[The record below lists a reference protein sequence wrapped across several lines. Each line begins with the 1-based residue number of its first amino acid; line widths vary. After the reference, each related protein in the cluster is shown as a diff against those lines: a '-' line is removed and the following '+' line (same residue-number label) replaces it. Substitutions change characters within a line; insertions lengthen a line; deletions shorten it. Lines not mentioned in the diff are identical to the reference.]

1 MKYRLMAMILCL
13 GLLLGGCKTAEQTA
27 AKEDSGG
34 TGYGAGQKSA
44 LTVQDLYFFTHTT
57 TRATVLTNLGSPQES
72 LMSTKAVD
80 TYRLAEGQTLELTYS
95 QREVVETAVYTDENG
110 KTQSLFDYLVQ
121 IGILKTVGSAPETPV
136 IDPPAEEDP
145 SAETPDLPA
154 EESPVVS
161 ADTNY
166 FSDKTYS
173 YAMAEQI
180 LAIGALRETVVSA
193 LGKPNRFSS
202 VDFAKD
208 SYIVDVYVMEDGSL
222 LYLDYGYLRN
232 ELRAVR
238 KLEGGNAVNYL
249 GTWGTEARPQG
260 FYRITKNETLFS
272 ALKKGATPANIYLQF
287 GEPDWLEGSEQSYR
301 VAYQLQV
308 GDILY
313 LEFGTNNNSL
323 SSALIR
329 RSGGTVSVVALR

>member
-1 MKYRLMAMILCL
+1 MKYRVLSMILCL
-13 GLLLGGCKTAEQTA
+13 ALLLSGCKTIEQTA

-34 TGYGAGQKSA
+34 TGYGAARKSA
-44 LTVQDLYFFTHTT
+44 LKVQDLYFFTHTT
-57 TRATVLTNLGSPQES
+57 TRASVLTKLGSPQES

-80 TYRLAEGQTLELTYS
+80 TYRLADGQTLELTYS
-95 QREVVETAVYTDENG
+95 QRDVVETAVYTDEKG
-110 KTQSLFDYLVQ
+110 TSQSLFDYLTK
-121 IGILKTVGSAPETPV
+121 IGVLKTIGSAPQAPTVDTP
-136 IDPPAEEDP
+136 EEEIP
-145 SAETPDLPA
+145 SVDIPDAPV
-154 EESPVVS
+154 EEHPIISV
-161 ADTNY
+161 DTGY
-166 FSDKTYS
+166 FSNEIYT

-180 LAIGALRETVVSA
+180 LVLGALRETVVSA

-238 KLEGGNAVNYL
+238 KLEGGNAIHYL
-249 GTWGTEARPQG
+249 GEWGAEERPRG
-260 FYRITKNETLFS
+260 FYRITKNEMLFS
-272 ALKKGATPANIYLQF
+272 SLKKGTTPANIYRQF
-287 GEPDWLEGSEQSYR
+287 GEPDWLEGSEQSWR
-301 VAYQLQV
+301 AAYQLQV

-313 LEFGTNNNSL
+313 LEFGVGNNSL
-323 SSALIR
+323 SSALIQ

>member
-1 MKYRLMAMILCL
+1 MKHRVTAMILCL
-13 GLLLGGCKTAEQTA
+13 LLLLCGCKTVDKTA
-27 AKEDSGG
+27 TKEDSGG
-34 TGYGAGQKSA
+34 TGYGASQKSA

-57 TRATVLTNLGSPQES
+57 TRAVVREKLGSPQES

-95 QREVVETAVYTDENG
+95 QREVVETAVYTDETG
-110 KTQSLFDYLVQ
+110 KSQSLFDYLTQ
-121 IGILKTVGSAPETPV
+121 LGILKTVSSAPENPVTDTPL
-136 IDPPAEEDP
+136 EEDLSVEVP
-145 SAETPDLPA
+145 DQPIAETPA
-154 EESPVVS
+154 VS
-161 ADTNY
+161 DDSAY
-166 FSDKTYS
+166 FSNKTYS

-180 LAIGALRETVVSA
+180 LALGTLRETVVSA

-202 VDFAKD
+202 VNFAKD

-222 LYLDYGYLRN
+222 LYLDYGYLRS

-238 KLEGGNAVNYL
+238 KLEGGSASNYL
-249 GTWGTEARPQG
+249 GVWEAESRPQG

-272 ALKKGATPANIYLQF
+272 TLKKGTTPANIYRQF
-287 GEPDWLEGSEQSYR
+287 GEPDWLEGSEQTYR

-323 SSALIR
+323 SSALIQ
-329 RSGGTVSVVALR
+329 RSGGNISVVALR